1 MPLPTQAIG
10 SMPAS
15 PLHHHTCTSPQACVG
30 GRWVITKG
38 RPENSCLCKVFP
50 CQKLLS
56 EC

>member
-10 SMPAS
+10 AMPAS